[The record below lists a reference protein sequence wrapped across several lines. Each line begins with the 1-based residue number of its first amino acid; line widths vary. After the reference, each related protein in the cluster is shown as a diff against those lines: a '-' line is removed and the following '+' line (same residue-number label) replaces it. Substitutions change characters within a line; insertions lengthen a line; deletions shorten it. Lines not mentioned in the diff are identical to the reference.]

1 MFLEKL
7 LKPHLHTQ
15 SFFVNFAAASAL
27 FVFAF
32 FFAGPLLASLAASAP
47 VVASPRPRF
56 LAFFFASLVPAA
68 FAPPSP
74 AGFFTAGFFTATRS
88 IAASSFFSVALVVA
102 ASVTAVVAAAAG
114 APVASFARDAANGDT
129 YVVAATGVVAVAV
142 VVAVVGASHASPVVV
157 VVVVVTLV
165 DGVASR
171 CDDARALF
179 RPTDSDSVPHS
190 ASSSSSMASRRATRA
205 LLGMTREE
213 MRALVVDELG
223 APAYRATQIRDSLY
237 GKRRD
242 AQVAS
247 MTLVPAALRD
257 AMEASGVVTGRLD
270 VVRRDLAR
278 DGTGKLAMRVGENE
292 VVETVGIPDA
302 SCFAASAAN
311 DEEHGEESF
320 KAIRGWDKNRLS
332 ACVSSQ
338 VGCAMKCA
346 FCATG
351 RMGFK
356 RNLSAS
362 EIVAQVLEL
371 EQTYAKRVSQVVFM
385 GMGEPML
392 NLKQVVRAIRCLN
405 EDVGIGGRHI
415 TVSTVG
421 IPGSLRKLAKE
432 KMQITLAVSLHA
444 PDQET
449 RERIVPSAK
458 YYPIDDLLE
467 DSRAYFK
474 ETGRRVT
481 FEYTLLSGVNDSPS
495 HAVRLSR
502 LLKRKFGVGST
513 HVNVIPWNNID
524 GMDFERPSGNRVH
537 RFCSALEGVTH
548 TIRRTRGLEA
558 SAACG
563 QLAGDFERR
572 TLRTTA

>member
-74 AGFFTAGFFTATRS
+74 AGFFTAGFFTAARS
-88 IAASSFFSVALVVA
+88 IAASSFFSVAVVVA

-114 APVASFARDAANGDT
+114 ASVASFARDAANGDT
-129 YVVAATGVVAVAV
+129 YVVAATGVVVIAV

-157 VVVVVTLV
+157 VILV
-165 DGVASR
+165 DGVAAR

-179 RPTDSDSVPHS
+179 RPTDSGSVPHS
-190 ASSSSSMASRRATRA
+190 ASSMASMASRRATRA
-205 LLGMTREE
+205 LLGMMREE

-223 APAYRATQIRDSLY
+223 ALAYRATQIRDSLY

-320 KAIRGWDKNRLS
+320 RAIRGWDKNRLS

-351 RMGFK
+351 RMGFT
-356 RNLSAS
+356 RNLWAS

>member
-27 FVFAF
+27 FVFTF

-47 VVASPRPRF
+47 VVASPRF

-74 AGFFTAGFFTATRS
+74 AGFFTAGFFTAALS
-88 IAASSFFSVALVVA
+88 IAASSFFSVVAVVA

-157 VVVVVTLV
+157 VILV

-302 SCFAASAAN
+302 SCFAASAAD

-320 KAIRGWDKNRLS
+320 RAIRGWDKNRLS

-481 FEYTLLSGVNDSPS
+481 FEYTLLAGVNDSPS

>member
-74 AGFFTAGFFTATRS
+74 AGFFTAGFFTAAFS
-88 IAASSFFSVALVVA
+88 IAASSFFSVVAVVA

-114 APVASFARDAANGDT
+114 APVATFARDAANGDT

-157 VVVVVTLV
+157 VILV

-302 SCFAASAAN
+302 SCFAESAAD

-320 KAIRGWDKNRLS
+320 RAIRGWDKNRLS

-481 FEYTLLSGVNDSPS
+481 FEYTLLAGVNDSPS

>member
-1 MFLEKL
+1 MCRDTF
-7 LKPHLHTQ
+7 
-15 SFFVNFAAASAL
+15 SS
-27 FVFAF
+27 
-32 FFAGPLLASLAASAP
+32 
-47 VVASPRPRF
+47 RPSE
-56 LAFFFASLVPAA
+56 L
-68 FAPPSP
+68 
-74 AGFFTAGFFTATRS
+74 
-88 IAASSFFSVALVVA
+88 
-102 ASVTAVVAAAAG
+102 
-114 APVASFARDAANGDT
+114 
-129 YVVAATGVVAVAV
+129 
-142 VVAVVGASHASPVVV
+142 
-157 VVVVVTLV
+157 TL
-165 DGVASR
+165 
-171 CDDARALF
+171 
-179 RPTDSDSVPHS
+179 RPQS
-190 ASSSSSMASRRATRA
+190 ASSMASMTSRRATRA

-223 APAYRATQIRDSLY
+223 APAYRVTQIRDSLF

-242 AQVAS
+242 ETVGS
-247 MTLVPAALRD
+247 MSLVPRALRE

-270 VVRRDLAR
+270 VIRRDLAR

-292 VVETVGIPDA
+292 VVEAVGIPDA
-302 SCFAASAAN
+302 SCFVPESSAAD
-311 DEEHGEESF
+311 DEERSEGTF
-320 KAIRGWDKNRLS
+320 RAIRGWDKNRLS

-415 TVSTVG
+415 TLSTVG
-421 IPGSLRKLAKE
+421 IPGSIRKLAKE

-449 RERIVPSAK
+449 REQIVPSAK

-481 FEYTLLSGVNDSPS
+481 FEYTLLAGVNDSPS

-502 LLKRKFGVGST
+502 LLKRKFGAGST

-524 GMDFERPSGNRVH
+524 GMDFERPSGNQVH

-548 TIRRTRGLEA
+548 TIRRTRGLET

-563 QLAGDFERR
+563 QLAGDFERQ
-572 TLRTTA
+572 TLRKSA

>member
-27 FVFAF
+27 FVFTF

-47 VVASPRPRF
+47 VVASPRPRV

-74 AGFFTAGFFTATRS
+74 AGCFTAGFFTAGFFTAASS
-88 IAASSFFSVALVVA
+88 IAASSFFSVV
-102 ASVTAVVAAAAG
+102 AVVAAA

-142 VVAVVGASHASPVVV
+142 VVAVGGASHASPVVV
-157 VVVVVTLV
+157 VILV

-179 RPTDSDSVPHS
+179 RPTDSVSVPHS

-205 LLGMTREE
+205 QLGKTREE
-213 MRALVVDELG
+213 MRARGGDELG

-302 SCFAASAAN
+302 SCFAASAAD

-320 KAIRGWDKNRLS
+320 RAIRGWDKNRLS

-481 FEYTLLSGVNDSPS
+481 FEYMLLAGVNDSPS

>member
-1 MFLEKL
+1 
-7 LKPHLHTQ
+7 
-15 SFFVNFAAASAL
+15 
-27 FVFAF
+27 
-32 FFAGPLLASLAASAP
+32 
-47 VVASPRPRF
+47 
-56 LAFFFASLVPAA
+56 
-68 FAPPSP
+68 
-74 AGFFTAGFFTATRS
+74 
-88 IAASSFFSVALVVA
+88 
-102 ASVTAVVAAAAG
+102 
-114 APVASFARDAANGDT
+114 
-129 YVVAATGVVAVAV
+129 
-142 VVAVVGASHASPVVV
+142 
-157 VVVVVTLV
+157 
-165 DGVASR
+165 
-171 CDDARALF
+171 
-179 RPTDSDSVPHS
+179 
-190 ASSSSSMASRRATRA
+190 
-205 LLGMTREE
+205 

-223 APAYRATQIRDSLY
+223 APAYRVTQIRDSLY

-242 AQVAS
+242 GTVGS
-247 MTLVPAALRD
+247 MSLVPRALRE

-270 VVRRDLAR
+270 VIRRDLSR

-292 VVETVGIPDA
+292 VVEAVGIPDA
-302 SCFAASAAN
+302 SCFIPESAAAD
-311 DEEHGEESF
+311 DEEECREETF
-320 KAIRGWDKNRLS
+320 RAIRGWDKNRLS

-415 TVSTVG
+415 TLSTVG
-421 IPGSLRKLAKE
+421 IPGSIRKLAKE
-432 KMQITLAVSLHA
+432 KLQITLAVSLHA

-449 RERIVPSAK
+449 RELIVPSAK

-481 FEYTLLSGVNDSPS
+481 FEYTLLAGVNDSPS

-502 LLKRKFGVGST
+502 LLKRKFGAGST

-524 GMDFERPSGNRVH
+524 GMDFERPSGNQVH

-548 TIRRTRGLEA
+548 TIRRTRGLET

-563 QLAGDFERR
+563 QLAGDFERQ
-572 TLRTTA
+572 TLRTSA